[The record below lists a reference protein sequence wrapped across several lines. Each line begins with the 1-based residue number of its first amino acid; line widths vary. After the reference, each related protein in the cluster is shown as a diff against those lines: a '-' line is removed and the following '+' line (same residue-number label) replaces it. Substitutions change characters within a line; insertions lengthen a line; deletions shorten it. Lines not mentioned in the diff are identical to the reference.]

1 MNKQELNRALS
12 HIHASGDL
20 KKEVLAMKRKSTID
34 VWKVTRRVAVCATLF
49 IAIVLTAVL
58 WPNESDHGTQL
69 GVVPTVG
76 TTMQPL
82 PTETKGFELVKTVSV
97 LKLYASDKVDATE
110 EELKQYELKDTID
123 SYKSILV
130 PYTNFGGAAIP
141 FLFRFPS
148 DFFGEAAVEF
158 EVSAEYGHFYT
169 LKDGE
174 IDSYGQ
180 TIAIRNN
187 EKLYWM
193 HDSVDE
199 AINTYGNEG
208 RFYADII
215 IRIGDQ
221 IVGYGVID
229 FILYNPDVEDAWPS
243 FVTDGFTTAC
253 FPMIDGQYQEVDR
266 EYVLK
271 QIEEYKKWKAELKGV

>member
-1 MNKQELNRALS
+1 
-12 HIHASGDL
+12 
-20 KKEVLAMKRKSTID
+20 
-34 VWKVTRRVAVCATLF
+34 
-49 IAIVLTAVL
+49 
-58 WPNESDHGTQL
+58 
-69 GVVPTVG
+69 
-76 TTMQPL
+76 
-82 PTETKGFELVKTVSV
+82 
-97 LKLYASDKVDATE
+97 
-110 EELKQYELKDTID
+110 
-123 SYKSILV
+123 
-130 PYTNFGGAAIP
+130 
-141 FLFRFPS
+141 
-148 DFFGEAAVEF
+148 
-158 EVSAEYGHFYT
+158 
-169 LKDGE
+169 
-174 IDSYGQ
+174 
-180 TIAIRNN
+180 
-187 EKLYWM
+187 M